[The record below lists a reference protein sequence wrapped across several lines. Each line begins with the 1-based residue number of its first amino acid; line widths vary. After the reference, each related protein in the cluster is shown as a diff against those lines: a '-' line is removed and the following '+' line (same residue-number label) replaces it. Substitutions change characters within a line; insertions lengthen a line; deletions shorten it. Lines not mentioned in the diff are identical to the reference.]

1 MQQNIIS
8 NVYNTVS
15 YWGSWFLGRQQ
26 PQSLPATGDN
36 EEGNKSK
43 WVGKEITKYENHSEE
58 DKMYDFINESMS
70 TLLIDPYNSEQHII
84 EMRDDKLVIK
94 QVNATTT
101 EGIYDIIGYNDGV
114 IQNFLKSLDP
124 NHRFRF
130 FTAYRNWSF
139 LAELFYYKSSK
150 TKDFNDN
157 ITISSLF
164 KKLKKYLDIK
174 NSNSFVKFFIERRN
188 DLYIDFLL
196 HRTFLVFIELF
207 DNDSSEDIQQFIEKI
222 KLYLKTSEELKQ
234 KQEKIPF
241 ELFDSSYVDMIKSLI
256 FIQKSIIYR
265 EISIILSNIKNNKEI
280 NSLKKIYK

>member
-1 MQQNIIS
+1 MLSI
-8 NVYNTVS
+8 YNTLS
-15 YWGSWFLGRQQ
+15 SLGNNTLSWLLGRQQ

-70 TLLIDPYNSEQHII
+70 TLLIDPNNSEQHII

-94 QVNATTT
+94 QVSATTT
-101 EGIYDIIGYNDGV
+101 EGIYDIIGYNDVV

-139 LAELFYYKSSK
+139 LASLFYYKSSN
-150 TKDFNDN
+150 TNNFNDN
-157 ITISSLF
+157 IPISSLF

-188 DLYIDFLL
+188 DLYIDF
-196 HRTFLVFIELF
+196 FSIEHF
-207 DNDSSEDIQQFIEKI
+207 
-222 KLYLKTSEELKQ
+222 
-234 KQEKIPF
+234 
-241 ELFDSSYVDMIKSLI
+241 
-256 FIQKSIIYR
+256 
-265 EISIILSNIKNNKEI
+265 
-280 NSLKKIYK
+280 